1 MLALCAQFRG
11 MEAGGLLPD
20 AHTLAAVVGA
30 HLKAGQRDQAAQ
42 LLADAATAYP
52 AHIPKYTFAFN
63 ALLEACAQQVRGN
76 GLDAGEGGLRGDDSR
91 RTGPSGQSF
100 SLIKLFIFWEY
111 A

>member
-76 GLDAGEGGLRGDDSR
+76 GPDAGEGGLRGDDSR

-100 SLIKLFIFWEY
+100 SLMKLFIF
-111 A
+111 